1 MDQEKIGK
9 YIKSIRIKNNLTQEE
24 FAKKFGVTYQAVS
37 KWENGKNIPDIAII
51 KEISKEFNVD
61 ISEII
66 NGKKTIK
73 KENKYRFILLAILLI
88 ILLLGILIAYFHKDD
103 FEFKQITTTCDNFN
117 IKGSMAYNKDK
128 TAIYISD
135 INYCGKKNETV
146 YQNITCNLYE
156 NYESTN
162 TVISACEK
170 KENINLDN
178 YLKDINISVDNYS
191 AMCRKFDSSSLY
203 LEINAE
209 NNNGE
214 ITTYKIPIKLNDNC

>member
-1 MDQEKIGK
+1 MNQENIGK
-9 YIKSIRIKNNLTQEE
+9 FIKNIRKQNNLTQEE

-66 NGKKTIK
+66 NGKKLPK
-73 KENKYRFILLAILLI
+73 KKKLYILLI
-88 ILLLGILIAYFHKDD
+88 LIVLIIIVITAFLIIHFHKDN

-135 INYCGKKNETV
+135 VDYCGKPNDTIYSK
-146 YQNITCNLYE
+146 ITCNLYE
-156 NYESTN
+156 NYENTN
-162 TVISACEK
+162 AVISSCERK
-170 KENINLDN
+170 DDISLDN
-178 YLKDINISVDNYS
+178 YLKDINITVDNYS

-209 NNNGE
+209 EKDGK
-214 ITTYKIPIKLNDNC
+214 ITTYKIPIELNDNC